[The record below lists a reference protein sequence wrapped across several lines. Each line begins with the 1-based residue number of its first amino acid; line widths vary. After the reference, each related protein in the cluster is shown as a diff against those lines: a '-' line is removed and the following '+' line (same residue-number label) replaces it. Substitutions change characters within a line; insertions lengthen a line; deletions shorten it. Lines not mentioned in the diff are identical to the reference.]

1 MFGSSRI
8 KLVVSYGY
16 SITQWRIVEL
26 DKNIH
31 GFSSSRVRYVY
42 YYTQIRR
49 GGGGGQENDYF
60 NRYSNSYP
68 SQHYTL
74 EV

>member
-49 GGGGGQENDYF
+49 GGGGEGGKKMIILIGIQIPILLNTT
-60 NRYSNSYP
+60 
-68 SQHYTL
+68 H
-74 EV
+74 